1 VRQGVACVGALLVKV
16 FGMMSLRCEGLRCEG
31 TNTSVEEGRLKE
43 TAETSLAVS
52 CMKPLSSRVHRD
64 MHYTTL

>member
-1 VRQGVACVGALLVKV
+1 MRQGVACVGALLVKV

-43 TAETSLAVS
+43 TA
-52 CMKPLSSRVHRD
+52 
-64 MHYTTL
+64 